1 MHNDDH
7 CASSVL
13 SSTRPRTVSA
23 LWETSLTPKFCALHC
38 ALAAAQCIVICPVCL
53 CVDGWVCLWVC
64 YHDNSKL
71 SASIVT
77 KLGLQVKLVTAS
89 SLLNFGS
96 PSRRIFL
103 KLNRHILH
111 WTQCTVNWSVICF
124 LVCRTA
130 EAMLRRLSFWLL
142 LTDLLRLVISH
153 TTLTYKNVKTKTK
166 MPPKI

>member
-111 WTQCTVNWSVICF
+111 WTQCTVNWSVTCF
-124 LVCRTA
+124 WFVEQQKLCCGDGVFDFYWLTYFV
-130 EAMLRRLSFWLL
+130 LS
-142 LTDLLRLVISH
+142 LVIPH
-153 TTLTYKNVKTKTK
+153 
-166 MPPKI
+166 